1 MSHNKI
7 KVGGQSPNPN
17 GVISVALDNLSN
29 VSSTLTDNEM
39 LAYVGSEFTTRSKL
53 STSSESYYR
62 FIKTNDDYGTG
73 ASYSNNDYWVW
84 RHSTG
89 VNEGKDAT
97 VTRNTA
103 TSGNSPINNSK
114 WTESLTF
121 TESGTYLFVACVAM
135 GDNFTSNDS
144 CNVQWSDGSAFSHKT
159 HLNSEGVF
167 GSTLWG
173 IKTISS
179 STTFR
184 MFVSDIVGTC
194 RPISGE
200 QALACS
206 ITIFKLNT

>member
-7 KVGGQSPNPN
+7 KVGGQSPSTS
-17 GVISVALDNLSN
+17 GEISVALDNLSD

-62 FIKTNDDYGTG
+62 FIKTSDNYGTT

-89 VNEGKDAT
+89 VNESKDAT

-103 TSGNSPINNSK
+103 TSANSPINNSN

-173 IKTISS
+173 DQDNLV
-179 STTFR
+179 FYY
-184 MFVSDIVGTC
+184 F
-194 RPISGE
+194 
-200 QALACS
+200 
-206 ITIFKLNT
+206 

>member
-7 KVGGQSPNPN
+7 KIGGQSPNTS
-17 GVISVALDNLSN
+17 GEISVTLDNLSN
-29 VSSTLTDNEM
+29 VSSSATDNQM
-39 LAYVGSEFTTRSKL
+39 LSYVGSEFKSRSKL

-62 FIKTNDDYGTG
+62 FIKTSDDYGTG

-89 VNEGKDAT
+89 VVENKDAT

-103 TSGNSPINNSK
+103 TSGNSPISNTK

-121 TESGTYLFVACVAM
+121 AESGTYLFIASIAM
-135 GDNFTSNDS
+135 GDNFNSNDS
-144 CNVQWSDGSAFSHKT
+144 CTVQWSEGSAFSHKT

-167 GSTLWG
+167 GSMLWG

-184 MFVSDIVGTC
+184 MFVNDIVGTC

>member
-7 KVGGQSPNPN
+7 KIAGQEPNSS
-17 GVISVALDNLSN
+17 GVITVTLDNLSDVSSVALDNQMLSY
-29 VSSTLTDNEM
+29 VSSE
-39 LAYVGSEFTTRSKL
+39 YKSRSKL

-62 FIKTNDDYGTG
+62 FVKTSDNYGTS

-89 VNEGKDAT
+89 VLESKDVT

-103 TSGNSPINNSK
+103 TSGNSPINNSN

-121 TESGTYLFVACVAM
+121 TESGDYLFIASVAM
-135 GDNFTSNDS
+135 GDNFNSNDS
-144 CNVQWSDGSAFSHKT
+144 CTVQWSDGSAFSHKT

-167 GSTLWG
+167 GSMLWG
-173 IKTISS
+173 IKTISA

-184 MFVSDIVGTC
+184 MIVNEIVGTC

-206 ITIFKLNT
+206 ITIYKLNT